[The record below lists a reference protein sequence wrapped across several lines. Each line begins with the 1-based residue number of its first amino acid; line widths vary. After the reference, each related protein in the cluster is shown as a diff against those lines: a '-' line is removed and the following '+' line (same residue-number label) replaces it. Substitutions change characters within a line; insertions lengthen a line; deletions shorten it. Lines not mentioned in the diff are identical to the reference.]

1 MSDPFFDSN
10 IVIDWLND
18 SQAATN
24 ELARYPRHRISRIVW
39 TEILAGEPLESRD
52 HIQQLIAPFEIVEL
66 DARIALAAADIRY
79 RKLGLLIIDHGSR
92 NGTYVDGKRVAECVI
107 RGPCELRLGAV
118 TLYFQPLRASTQESI
133 GTLGLIDVE
142 HDTKRSAK
150 SD

>member
-79 RKLGLLIIDHGSR
+79 RMRIKLLDAYIFATAQVNGSILVTR
-92 NGTYVDGKRVAECVI
+92 NTKDFPAEMPGIRV
-107 RGPCELRLGAV
+107 PY
-118 TLYFQPLRASTQESI
+118 TTP
-133 GTLGLIDVE
+133 
-142 HDTKRSAK
+142 
-150 SD
+150 